1 MQDFSEHGHE
11 VAGLEQPI
19 DISDD
24 DETVAEI
31 VCD

>member
-1 MQDFSEHGHE
+1 MQDFSEHGYE
-11 VAGLEQPI
+11 VAGLEQPV

-24 DETVAEI
+24 DEAVAEI